1 MNNSHISK
9 KEKELNSLNIMINR
23 TDVKL
28 DNLLNPLTN
37 DYNMTYEFAINN
49 YKLDMELETA
59 KREVVK
65 LKDNLSW

>member
-28 DNLLNPLTN
+28 DNLLNTLTN
-37 DYNMTYEFAINN
+37 DYNMTYQFAINN
-49 YKLDMELETA
+49 Y
-59 KREVVK
+59 
-65 LKDNLSW
+65 